1 MRGAERP
8 FPFASICAMG
18 RRMTQTIFTI
28 LLGGHLALTDR
39 LRTSL
44 TGSHFLAADGGM
56 RHASA
61 LGVVPELWVG
71 DFDSSAEAQLED
83 FADVPRMPY
92 PAQKAQ
98 TDGAIA
104 IEEALKRGA
113 DRLILAGA
121 LGGER
126 SDHALMHL
134 LQGLQLAKEGLDV
147 LLTSGEEEA
156 YPLLA
161 GTTLVDL
168 PAGSLFS
175 ILGFSPLAGL
185 SIGNARYPL
194 KDFSLPFGS
203 TRTISNV
210 AEGAITLSL
219 ASGEAILLARPF
231 DLTGA

>member
-1 MRGAERP
+1 
-8 FPFASICAMG
+8 
-18 RRMTQTIFTI
+18 MTQNIFTI
-28 LLGGHLALTDR
+28 LLGGHLTLTDR
-39 LRTSL
+39 LREALS
-44 TGSHFLAADGGM
+44 GSRFLAADGGM

-71 DFDSSAEAQLED
+71 DFDSSAEALFDD
-83 FADVPRMPY
+83 FPDVPRMPY
-92 PAQKAQ
+92 PAQKAE

-134 LQGLQLAKEGLDV
+134 LQGLQLAKQGHEV

-156 YPLLA
+156 YPLLPGRRRLA
-161 GTTLVDL
+161 L

-175 ILGFSPLAGL
+175 ILGFTALGGL
-185 SIGNARYPL
+185 SITNARYPL
-194 KDFSLPFGS
+194 DRFALPFGS
-203 TRTISNV
+203 SRTISNV
-210 AEGAITLSL
+210 ADGTIDLTLD
-219 ASGEAILLARPF
+219 SGEAMLLSRPY